1 MGEIP
6 HCTENNLRYTRY
18 VPHSNIAYMNN
29 PIRLVLVDDH
39 DVIRDLFRYQLGRS
53 EPHRYEIVG
62 EGSTGQEAV
71 EICLRTQPDLLVL
84 DLMLPGLNGVE
95 VLRRLQPKLPRMRVL
110 FFSATSRTPLIV
122 DALELGAN
130 GFVGKPR
137 SWQTVLGAVNLVAAG
152 GKYFDPAVAHL
163 AGRTARQPEPE
174 ELTAREREV
183 AQLIAE
189 GNSTKE
195 IASLLGVSVK
205 TIDKH
210 RTRMMEKLHVH
221 DAVAV
226 TRYAI
231 NAGLVTL
238 E

>member
-1 MGEIP
+1 MCDGSP
-6 HCTENNLRYTRY
+6 SSGTEELIRPEPAT
-18 VPHSNIAYMNN
+18 YMNY

-39 DVIRDLFRYQLGRS
+39 SVIRELVRFQLSRS
-53 EPHRYEIVG
+53 DPDGFQIVG

-71 EICLRTQPDLLVL
+71 DVCLKTQPDLLLL
-84 DLMLPGLNGVE
+84 DLMLPGMNGVE

-122 DALELGAN
+122 EALELGAS

-137 SWQTVLGAVNLVAAG
+137 SWQTVLEAINLVAAG

-163 AGRTARQPEPE
+163 AGRSARQPVPE

-189 GNSTKE
+189 AHSTKE
-195 IASLLGVSVK
+195 IARLLGVSVK

>member
-1 MGEIP
+1 MRDNPFVSYLEKNA
-6 HCTENNLRYTRY
+6 TLARTR
-18 VPHSNIAYMNN
+18 I
-29 PIRLVLVDDH
+29 VLVDDH
-39 DVIRDLFRYQLGRS
+39 SVIRELMRFQLDRSDPRRYA
-53 EPHRYEIVG
+53 IVG
-62 EGSTGQEAV
+62 EGCNGQEAV
-71 EICLRTQPDLLVL
+71 DVCLKTHPDLLLL

-95 VLRRLQPKLPRMRVL
+95 VLRRLQSKLPRMRVL
-110 FFSATSRTPLIV
+110 FFSATARIPLIA
-122 DALELGAN
+122 DALELGAA
-130 GFVGKPR
+130 GYVGKLR
-137 SWQTVLGAVNLVAAG
+137 SWQTVLDAVNLVASG

-163 AGRTARQPEPE
+163 AGRPARQPEPE

-189 GNSTKE
+189 GHSTKQ
-195 IASLLGVSVK
+195 IAGLLGVSIK

-210 RTRMMEKLHVH
+210 RTRMMEKLRVH

>member
-1 MGEIP
+1 
-6 HCTENNLRYTRY
+6 
-18 VPHSNIAYMNN
+18 MNTQT
-29 PIRLVLVDDH
+29 RLVLVDDH
-39 DVIRDLFRYQLGRS
+39 SVIRELFRFQLGRS

-71 EICLRTQPDLLVL
+71 DVCLKTQPDLLLL

-110 FFSATSRTPLIV
+110 FFSATSRTPLIIE
-122 DALELGAN
+122 ALELGVA

-137 SWQTVLGAVNLVAAG
+137 SWQTVLEAVNLVAAG
-152 GKYFDPAVAHL
+152 GRYYDPAVAHL
-163 AGRTARQPEPE
+163 AGRYARQPEAE
-174 ELTAREREV
+174 SLTAREREV

-189 GNSTKE
+189 AHSTKE
-195 IASLLGVSVK
+195 IARLLGVSVK

-210 RTRMMEKLHVH
+210 RTRMMEKLRVH

>member
-1 MGEIP
+1 
-6 HCTENNLRYTRY
+6 
-18 VPHSNIAYMNN
+18 
-29 PIRLVLVDDH
+29 
-39 DVIRDLFRYQLGRS
+39 
-53 EPHRYEIVG
+53 
-62 EGSTGQEAV
+62 
-71 EICLRTQPDLLVL
+71 
-84 DLMLPGLNGVE
+84 MLPGLNGVE

-110 FFSATSRTPLIV
+110 FFSATSRMGLIAE
-122 DALELGAN
+122 ALELGAN

-137 SWQTVLGAVNLVAAG
+137 SWQTVLEAVNLVAAG
-152 GKYFDPAVAHL
+152 GKYFDPAVARL
-163 AGRTARQPEPE
+163 AGRLARQPDLE

-189 GNSTKE
+189 AHSTKE

-231 NAGLVTL
+231 AAGLVTL

>member
-1 MGEIP
+1 
-6 HCTENNLRYTRY
+6 
-18 VPHSNIAYMNN
+18 MNTQ
-29 PIRLVLVDDH
+29 IRLVLVDDH
-39 DVIRDLFRYQLGRS
+39 SVIRELFRFQLGRS

-62 EGSTGQEAV
+62 EASTGQEAV
-71 EICLRTQPDLLVL
+71 DICLHTQPDLLLL

-110 FFSATSRTPLIV
+110 FFSATSRTPLIAE
-122 DALELGAN
+122 ALELGVA

-137 SWQTVLGAVNLVAAG
+137 SWQTVLEAVNLVAAG
-152 GKYFDPAVAHL
+152 GKYYDPAVAHL
-163 AGRTARQPEPE
+163 AGRFARQPEPE
-174 ELTAREREV
+174 GLTAREREV

-189 GNSTKE
+189 AHSTKE
-195 IASLLGVSVK
+195 IARLLGVSVK
-205 TIDKH
+205 TVDKH

>member
-1 MGEIP
+1 MKVVY
-6 HCTENNLRYTRY
+6 R
-18 VPHSNIAYMNN
+18 VVIA
-29 PIRLVLVDDH
+29 DDH
-39 DVIRDLFRYQLGRS
+39 SVVRDLLRFQLGRS
-53 EPHRYEIVG
+53 EPSRYEIVG
-62 EGSTGQEAV
+62 EGGTGQEAV
-71 EICLRTQPDLLVL
+71 DVCLQTRPDLLVL

-95 VLRRLQPKLPRMRVL
+95 VFKRLQPKLPQLRVL
-110 FFSATSRTPLIV
+110 FLSASSRIPLIAE
-122 DALELGAN
+122 ALELGAQ
-130 GFVGKPR
+130 GYVSKPR
-137 SWQTVLGAVNLVAAG
+137 SWETVLEAINLVAAG
-152 GKYFDPAVAHL
+152 GKYFDPTVAHL
-163 AGRTARQPEPE
+163 AGRAAKRPEPE
-174 ELTAREREV
+174 NLTAREREV

-210 RTRMMEKLHVH
+210 RSRMMEKLHLH

-231 NAGLVTL
+231 NAGLVSL

>member
-1 MGEIP
+1 
-6 HCTENNLRYTRY
+6 
-18 VPHSNIAYMNN
+18 MNT
-29 PIRLVLVDDH
+29 PVRLVLVDDH
-39 DVIRDLFRYQLGRS
+39 HVVRELIRHQLNRSDPHGYQ
-53 EPHRYEIVG
+53 IVG

-71 EICLRTQPDLLVL
+71 DICLKTRPDLLLL

-110 FFSATSRTPLIV
+110 FFSGTSRAPLIIE
-122 DALELGAN
+122 ALELGAC

-137 SWQTVLGAVNLVAAG
+137 SWQTVLEAINLVAAG
-152 GKYFDPAVAHL
+152 GKYFDPTVAHL
-163 AGRTARQPEPE
+163 AGSAGRQADSED
-174 ELTAREREV
+174 LTAREREV

-189 GNSTKE
+189 AHSTKE
-195 IASLLGVSVK
+195 IARLLGVSVK

-231 NAGLVTL
+231 NAGLITL

>member
-1 MGEIP
+1 MHIR
-6 HCTENNLRYTRY
+6 H
-18 VPHSNIAYMNN
+18 
-29 PIRLVLVDDH
+29 RLVLVDDH
-39 DVIRDLFRYQLGRS
+39 SVIRDLFKFQLGRS
-53 EPHRYEIVG
+53 EPTRYEIVG

-71 EICLRTQPDLLVL
+71 DVCLQARPDLLLL

-95 VLRRLQPKLPRMRVL
+95 VLRRLQPKLPRMRTL
-110 FFSATSRTPLIV
+110 FFSGSMRATLIME
-122 DALELGAN
+122 AFELGAA

-137 SWQTVLGAVNLVAAG
+137 AWSTVLEAVNLVADG
-152 GKYFDPAVAHL
+152 GKYFDPTVAHL
-163 AGRTARQPEPE
+163 AGRAARHASPED
-174 ELTAREREV
+174 LTGREREV

-189 GNSTKE
+189 GHSTKE
-195 IASLLGVSVK
+195 IAALLGVSAK

-226 TRYAI
+226 TRYALQ
-231 NAGLVTL
+231 AGLTTL